1 MISEESLKEF
11 ENNLKRVKN
20 FTHKELLTAME
31 VAQSVVVNDARS
43 DHPKYSKG
51 IVGHPSDR
59 YYTRTG
65 KLTNTIRP
73 GEIKATTEE
82 IIGEVK
88 AGDSSLTPYA
98 AFVES
103 RYPYLEIAIGR
114 KYPEILQILAEAVK
128 RVIG

>member
-1 MISEESLKEF
+1 M
-11 ENNLKRVKN
+11 VQN

-31 VAQSVVVNDARS
+31 VAQAKVVNNARS

-65 KLTNTIRP
+65 KLTNTIRL
-73 GEIKATTEE
+73 GEVKATTEE

-103 RYPYLEIAIGR
+103 RYSYLEKALDDENDNIIT
-114 KYPEILQILAEAVK
+114 IFAEAVK